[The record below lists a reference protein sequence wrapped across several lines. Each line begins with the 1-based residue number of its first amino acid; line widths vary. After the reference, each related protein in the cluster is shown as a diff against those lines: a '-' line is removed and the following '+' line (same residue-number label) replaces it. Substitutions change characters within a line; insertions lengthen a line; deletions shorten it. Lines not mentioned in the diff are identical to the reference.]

1 MSFTAIQLL
10 LIFVPLALSLYA
22 QYKVSSVIKKYS
34 RVPNSKGLT
43 GEQVAKMILE
53 KEHLQHVEV
62 FQVPGKLSDHYDPRN
77 KRLGLSPDIAR
88 GTSISALAVAAHETG
103 HAIQHRDAYKFL
115 GMRSAL
121 YPLASFS
128 SNLGPILIFISL
140 IFQFTGLLKIG
151 IILFS
156 ASVLFT
162 IVTLPVEFDASARA
176 VVTLNKLGISSPS
189 ESALVKK
196 VLSAAA
202 LTYVAA
208 ALAAVAELVRLILIA
223 RSND

>member
-77 KRLGLSPDIAR
+77 KRLGLSPDIAH

>member
-1 MSFTAIQLL
+1 M
-10 LIFVPLALSLYA
+10 
-22 QYKVSSVIKKYS
+22 
-34 RVPNSKGLT
+34 
-43 GEQVAKMILE
+43 
-53 KEHLQHVEV
+53 

-77 KRLGLSPDIAR
+77 KRLGLSPDIAQ

>member
-22 QYKVSSVIKKYS
+22 QYKVSSTIKRYS
-34 RVPNSKGLT
+34 QTPNEKGIT
-43 GEQVAKMILE
+43 GMDVARMILDRE
-53 KEHLQHVEV
+53 NLHKVDIIKI
-62 FQVPGKLSDHYDPRN
+62 PGKLSDHYNPA
-77 KRLGLSPDIAR
+77 KYQLGLSKEIAE
-88 GTSISALAVAAHETG
+88 GTSVSALAVAAHETG
-103 HAIQHRDAYKFL
+103 HAIQHRDAYAFL

-121 YPLASFS
+121 YPAVSLA

-140 IFQFTGLLKIG
+140 IMQLSGLLKIG
-151 IILFS
+151 IAFFAI
-156 ASVLFT
+156 SVLFT
-162 IVTLPVEFDASARA
+162 IITLPVEFDASKRA
-176 VVTLNKLGISSPS
+176 VIVLNKLGLSSPQ
-189 ESALVKK
+189 ESVIVKK

-208 ALAAVAELVRLILIA
+208 ALAAIAELVRLILIA

>member
-22 QYKVSSVIKKYS
+22 QFKVSSTIKKYS
-34 RVPNSKGLT
+34 KTPNAKGLT
-43 GEQVAKMILE
+43 GEQVARMILE
-53 KEHLQHVEV
+53 RENLQHVEV

-77 KRLGLSPDIAR
+77 RRLGLSPDIAQ

-115 GMRSAL
+115 GLRSAL

-140 IFQFTGLLKIG
+140 IFQFTGLLQIG

-189 ESALVKK
+189 ESVLVKK

-208 ALAAVAELVRLILIA
+208 ALAAIAELVRLILIA